1 MTTPRQ
7 TQNRAKFWN
16 ARISEAKTDQERA
29 TVWQNACRTVA
40 AQAEK
45 DGRPEV
51 WAELV
56 KHLHAFYR
64 HHAG

>member
-1 MTTPRQ
+1 MSGTRQ
-7 TQNRAKFWN
+7 EQNRARFWSERVAA
-16 ARISEAKTDQERA
+16 ARTDQERA

-40 AQAEK
+40 VQAAK

-51 WAELV
+51 WADLV

-64 HHAG
+64 HYSP